1 MSLTYQVTLSRD
13 SIKFLKK
20 QEKAVQIRIAKAI
33 KGLIIQ
39 PPMGDIKPL
48 KGRNEQLRFW
58 LVVLGTYSKSIIMKK
73 RCTIDNRGDVYKF

>member
-39 PPMGDIKPL
+39 PPMGDIQPL
-48 KGRNEQLRFW
+48 KVTILRFVMVFFYGC
-58 LVVLGTYSKSIIMKK
+58 L
-73 RCTIDNRGDVYKF
+73 F